1 MATLERTKRQP
12 AAEMTPEE
20 LEMARTAQRCIG
32 EALDRSRAASI
43 VLTSEDGDLP
53 PVQLPT
59 KALRL
64 IGQVLGA
71 LSQRQA
77 VTVIADKREMTTV
90 EAAHFLNVSRPFVI
104 RAIEAG
110 QLPHRMVGTHRR
122 VLFEDLLAFK
132 AQMREKQKT
141 ALQRLA
147 DNANELGLD
156 Y

>member
-1 MATLERTKRQP
+1 MATLERTRRQQP
-12 AAEMTPEE
+12 AEMTPEE

-43 VLTSEDGDLP
+43 LLTSEEGDLP

-64 IGQVLGA
+64 IGEVLGA
-71 LSQRQA
+71 LSERQA
-77 VTVIADKREMTTV
+77 VTVISDKREMTTV
-90 EAAHFLNVSRPFVI
+90 EAANFLNVSRPFVI
-104 RAIEAG
+104 RAIEANR
-110 QLPHRMVGTHRR
+110 LPHRMVGTHRR
-122 VLFEDLLAFK
+122 ILFEDLVAFR
-132 AQMREKQKT
+132 AQMREKQKA
-141 ALQRLA
+141 ALQRLS